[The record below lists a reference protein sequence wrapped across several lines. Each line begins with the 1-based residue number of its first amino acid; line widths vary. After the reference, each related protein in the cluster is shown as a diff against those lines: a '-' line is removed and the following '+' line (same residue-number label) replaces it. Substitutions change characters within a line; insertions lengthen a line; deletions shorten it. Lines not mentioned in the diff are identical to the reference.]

1 MGSWNTEP
9 GLSHVGAYQVSGQ
22 PYATGSINCKLDARP
37 ITDCVIDFPYVARWV
52 KIINKDTVN
61 DCTVAFS
68 IAGTQ
73 GSGNYFTVAK
83 ADVDA
88 NGATGDS
95 GVLELK
101 VSRIV
106 ISGSTNVDVVAG
118 LTNIGSSRTATDDGP
133 SWSGSAGVG

>member
-1 MGSWNTEP
+1 MSSWGEP

-22 PYATGSINCKLDARP
+22 PYATGSVNCKLDARP
-37 ITDCVIDFPYVARWV
+37 ITDCVIDFPYVTRWV
-52 KIINKDTVN
+52 KIINKDDTN

-73 GSGNYFTVAK
+73 GSGNFLTVSK
-83 ADVDA
+83 APVA
-88 NGATGDS
+88 GAPFGNS

-106 ISGSTNVDVVAG
+106 ISGSTNVDIVAG
-118 LTNIGSSRTATDDGP
+118 LTNIAPKRTSTDDGP

>member
-1 MGSWNTEP
+1 MSSWGEP

-52 KIINKDTVN
+52 KIINKDTGN

-73 GSGNYFTVAK
+73 GSGNFFTVERTPVA
-83 ADVDA
+83 
-88 NGATGDS
+88 GAPLGDS

-118 LTNIGSSRTATDDGP
+118 LTNMGSSRTATDDGP

>member
-1 MGSWNTEP
+1 MSSWGEP

-52 KIINKDTVN
+52 KIINKDTGN

-73 GSGNYFTVAK
+73 GSGNFFTVERTPVA
-83 ADVDA
+83 
-88 NGATGDS
+88 GAPLGDS

-106 ISGSTNVDVVAG
+106 ISGSNNVDVVAG
-118 LTNIGSSRTATDDGP
+118 LTNIAPKRTATDDGP

>member
-1 MGSWNTEP
+1 MSSWGEP

-52 KIINKDTVN
+52 KIINKDTGN

-73 GSGNYFTVAK
+73 GSGNFFTVERTPVA
-83 ADVDA
+83 
-88 NGATGDS
+88 GAPLGDS

-118 LTNIGSSRTATDDGP
+118 LTNIAPKRTATDDGP